1 MCLAV
6 PGLVV
11 EVVGGE
17 PTFATGLVEFAGV
30 RRNVSL
36 ACVPEAQPGDYVLV
50 HAGLAISRINA
61 EEAAKVLKALEEM
74 ELMDEEESGSGVV
87 EKSSRKPHT
96 RVSPPAV

>member
-11 EVVGGE
+11 EVVGDE

-30 RRNVSL
+30 RRSVSL

-74 ELMDEEESGSGVV
+74 ELMDEEEESGSGK
-87 EKSSRKPHT
+87 EQQSNRKPQ
-96 RVSPPAV
+96 P